1 MQLILKDNL
10 LFTQLTLAYQGKN
23 LEIADILV
31 DTGSGTTIIAA
42 DIVASVQILPVQTD
56 KLYSIRGV
64 GGTEFVFARSVDYL
78 QVGERRLQDFEIKIG
93 EVSYGFG
100 INGVLGMDFL
110 LRTDAIIDLKLMNL
124 QLSERA

>member
-1 MQLILKDNL
+1 MPLILKDNL
-10 LFTQLTLAYQGKN
+10 LFTQLILAYQGKK

-42 DIVASVQILPVQTD
+42 DIVASVHIFPVQKD

-64 GGTEFVFARSVDYL
+64 GGTEFVFARRVVYL

-124 QLSERA
+124 QLS